1 MQCGNTNNRNVEIIM
16 KLNPRQD
23 EAVKFVSGPCLVLAG
38 AGSGK
43 TRVITNKMAY
53 LVQQCGYKARH
64 IAAVT
69 FTNKAARE
77 MKERVGQT
85 LGKAESRGLMVST
98 FHSLGLNIIRREYKS
113 LGLKAGFSL
122 FDDQDQLAL
131 LKELTEEQLDG
142 DKDLLRQLLSCISNW
157 KNDMLTP
164 YQAVELAQSE
174 QDHVFALCF
183 DMYQK
188 QMKAYNALDFDD
200 LIAMPVLLLRTNQE
214 VRERWQSRI
223 RYLLVDEYQDTNTS
237 QYELVRLIVGER
249 GRLTVVGDDDQSIY
263 SWRGAKPQNLVLLSQ
278 DYPSLKVIKLEQ
290 NYRSTSR
297 ILRCANILIA
307 NNPHVFEKTLFSEIP
322 DGEKLKLLTAKNEDH
337 EAERITG
344 EIIAHKFLNR
354 TDYKHYA
361 ILYRGNH
368 QSRLIEKS
376 LMQNRVPY
384 KISGG
389 TSFFARAEIKD
400 IMAYL
405 RVLVNPDDDNA
416 FLRIVNTPKRE
427 IGPVT
432 LEKLGCYANMRGK
445 SLFEAS
451 FELGLEQHL
460 SGRGLESLRRF
471 TSWIVQI
478 SDNAERGNTVEAVR
492 SLVRDIHYED
502 WLYETSPSPKAAEM
516 RMKNVSDLYSW
527 ITADLE
533 GDNYDQEVKTLKEV
547 VQRLTLRDMMERGE
561 GDDDA
566 DQVQLMTLHASKG
579 LEFRYVFLMGAEEG
593 ILPHQTSIDE
603 DNVEEERRLMYV
615 GITRAQKELTFTM
628 CRERRQYGELL
639 KPTQSRFL
647 DELPFDDVE
656 WELQK
661 KSESPEE
668 RMEKGQ
674 AHIANLRAAMFK
686 NK

>member
-1 MQCGNTNNRNVEIIM
+1 MR
-16 KLNPRQD
+16 LNPQQD
-23 EAVKFVSGPCLVLAG
+23 QAVKYVSGPCLVLAG

-43 TRVITNKMAY
+43 TRVITNKIAY
-53 LVQQCGYKARH
+53 LVQQCGYKARN

-85 LGKAESRGLMVST
+85 LGKQESKGLMVST
-98 FHSLGLNIIRREYKS
+98 FHTLGLNIIRREYKA

-122 FDDQDQLAL
+122 FDDQDQLAM
-131 LKELTEEQLDG
+131 LKELTEELLEG
-142 DKDLLRQLLSCISNW
+142 DKDLLRQLLSTISNW
-157 KNDMLTP
+157 KNDMLSPAQAAATAQGEQYKLFAHCFEL
-164 YQAVELAQSE
+164 YQR
-174 QDHVFALCF
+174 
-183 DMYQK
+183 
-188 QMKAYNALDFDD
+188 QMTAYNALDFDD
-200 LIAMPVLLLRTNQE
+200 LILMPVQLLKSNQE

-237 QYELVRLIVGER
+237 QYELVKLLVGER

-263 SWRGAKPQNLVLLSQ
+263 SWRGAKPQNLVLLGE
-278 DYPSLKVIKLEQ
+278 DYPSLKLIKLEQ

-297 ILRCANILIA
+297 ILRSANILIA
-307 NNPHVFEKTLFSEIP
+307 NNPHVYEKKLFSELP
-322 DGEKLKLLTAKNEDH
+322 DGEKLKVLLAKNEEH

-354 TDYKHYA
+354 SNYKDYS

-368 QSRLIEKS
+368 QSRLIEKA
-376 LMQNRVPY
+376 LMQNRIPY

-389 TSFFARAEIKD
+389 TSFFARTEIKD
-400 IMAYL
+400 VMAYL

-416 FLRIVNTPKRE
+416 FLRIVNTPRRE

-432 LEKLGCYANMRGK
+432 LEKLGSYANMRGK
-445 SLFEAS
+445 SLFECS
-451 FELGLEQHL
+451 FELGLEQTL
-460 SGRGLESLRRF
+460 SGRGLENLRRF
-471 TSWIVQI
+471 SDWIVRV

-492 SLVRDIHYED
+492 SLVRDINYED
-502 WLYETSPSPKAAEM
+502 WLYETSSSPKAAEM

-527 ITADLE
+527 IVADLE
-533 GDNYDQEVKTLKEV
+533 GDNYDNEEKTLKEV

-561 GDDDA
+561 DDEDA

-579 LEFRYVFLMGAEEG
+579 LEFPYVYLMGTEEG

-603 DNVEEERRLMYV
+603 ENVEEERRLMYV

-628 CRERRQYGELL
+628 CKERRQFGELI

-647 DELPFDDVE
+647 EELPFDDVE
-656 WELQK
+656 WESK
-661 KSESPEE
+661 KKEQTKEE
-668 RMEKGQ
+668 RMQKGQ
-674 AHIANLRAAMFK
+674 AHIANLRAMFK
-686 NK
+686 K

>member
-1 MQCGNTNNRNVEIIM
+1 M

-23 EAVKFVSGPCLVLAG
+23 EAVKYVSGPCLVLAG

-43 TRVITNKMAY
+43 TRVITNKIAY
-53 LVQQCGYKARH
+53 LVQQCGYKARN

-77 MKERVGQT
+77 MKERVAQT
-85 LGKAESRGLMVST
+85 LGKGESRGLMVST
-98 FHSLGLNIIRREYKS
+98 FHTLGLNIIRREFKA

-131 LKELTEEQLDG
+131 LKELTEKQLDG
-142 DKDLLRQLLSCISNW
+142 DKDLLRLLLSTISNW

-164 YQAVELAQSE
+164 PQAKAMAKGEQQQLFAHCFEL
-174 QDHVFALCF
+174 
-183 DMYQK
+183 YQK
-188 QMKAYNALDFDD
+188 QMQSYNALDFDD
-200 LIAMPVLLLRTNQE
+200 LILLPVLLLRSNEE
-214 VRERWQSRI
+214 VRQRWQNRI

-237 QYELVRLIVGER
+237 QYELVKLLVGER

-263 SWRGAKPQNLVLLSQ
+263 SWRGAKPQNLVLLGE
-278 DYPSLKVIKLEQ
+278 DFPSLKLIKLEQ

-297 ILRCANILIA
+297 ILRAANILIA
-307 NNPHVFEKTLFSEIP
+307 NNPHVYQKALFSELAE
-322 DGEKLKLLTAKNEDH
+322 GEKLKVILANNEDH
-337 EAERITG
+337 EAERVTA

-354 TDYKHYA
+354 TEYRDYA

-376 LMQNRVPY
+376 LTQNRVSY
-384 KISGG
+384 KLSGG

-427 IGPVT
+427 IGPAT
-432 LEKLGCYANMRGK
+432 LEKLGSYANMRGK
-445 SLFEAS
+445 SLFTAS

-460 SGRGLESLRRF
+460 SGRGLENLRRF
-471 TSWIVQI
+471 TEWLVAIA
-478 SDNAERGNTVEAVR
+478 DNAERGNTVEAVR
-492 SLVRDIHYED
+492 ALVRDIRYED
-502 WLYETSPSPKAAEM
+502 WLYETSASPKAAEM

-527 ITADLE
+527 IVADLE
-533 GDNYDQEVKTLKEV
+533 GDNPDQQEKTLKEV

-561 GDDDA
+561 ENDDSDA
-566 DQVQLMTLHASKG
+566 VQLMTLHASKG
-579 LEFRYVFLMGAEEG
+579 LEFPYVYLIGAEEG

-603 DNVEEERRLMYV
+603 ENVEEERRLMYV
-615 GITRAQKELTFTM
+615 GITRAQRELTFM
-628 CRERRQYGELL
+628 VCKERRQFGELI

-647 DELPFDDVE
+647 DELPQEDIE
-656 WELQK
+656 WEVK
-661 KSESPEE
+661 KKPVTQEE
-668 RMEKGQ
+668 RMAKGQ
-674 AHIANLRAAMFK
+674 AHIANLRAMFK
-686 NK
+686 K

>member
-1 MQCGNTNNRNVEIIM
+1 M
-16 KLNPRQD
+16 KLNPNQD
-23 EAVKFVSGPCLVLAG
+23 EAVKYVSGPCLVLAG

-43 TRVITNKMAY
+43 TRVITNKIAY
-53 LVQQCGYKARH
+53 LVQQCGYKARN

-85 LGKAESRGLMVST
+85 LGKNESKGLMVST
-98 FHSLGLNIIRREYKS
+98 FHTLGLNIIKREYKA

-122 FDDQDQLAL
+122 FDDQDQMAL
-131 LKELTEEQLDG
+131 LKELTEKQLDG
-142 DKDLLRQLLSCISNW
+142 DKDLLRQLLSTISNW

-164 YQAVELAQSE
+164 EQAKAQAKGE
-174 QDHVFALCF
+174 QQQLFAFCF
-183 DMYQK
+183 EMYQK

-200 LIAMPVLLLRTNQE
+200 LISLPVLLLKTNQE
-214 VRERWQSRI
+214 VRQRWQNRI

-237 QYELVRLIVGER
+237 QYDLVKLIVGER

-263 SWRGAKPQNLVLLSQ
+263 SWRGAKPQNLILLGE
-278 DYPSLKVIKLEQ
+278 DYPSLRLIKLEQ

-297 ILRCANILIA
+297 ILRAANILIA
-307 NNPHVFEKTLFSEIP
+307 NNPHVYEKSLFSEIP
-322 DGEKLKLLTAKNEDH
+322 DGEKLKVLLAKNEEH
-337 EAERITG
+337 EAERVTG
-344 EIIAHKFLNR
+344 ELIAHKFLNR
-354 TDYKHYA
+354 TEYKDYA
-361 ILYRGNH
+361 VLYRGNH

-384 KISGG
+384 KLSGG

-416 FLRIVNTPKRE
+416 FLRIVNTPRRE

-432 LEKLGCYANMRGK
+432 LEKLGSYANMRGK

-451 FELGLEQHL
+451 FEMGLEQSL
-460 SGRGLESLRRF
+460 SGRGLENLRRF
-471 TSWIVQI
+471 TTWLVKIADQ
-478 SDNAERGNTVEAVR
+478 AERGDTVEAVR
-492 SLVRDIHYED
+492 SLVRDINYED
-502 WLYETSPSPKAAEM
+502 WLYETSASPKAAEM

-527 ITADLE
+527 IVADLE
-533 GDNYDQEVKTLKEV
+533 GDNYDQEEKSIKEV

-561 GDDDA
+561 EDDDSDA
-566 DQVQLMTLHASKG
+566 VQLMTLHASKG
-579 LEFRYVFLMGAEEG
+579 LEFPYVYLIGSEEG

-615 GITRAQKELTFTM
+615 GITRAQRELTFTM
-628 CRERRQYGELL
+628 CKERRQFGELI

-656 WELQK
+656 WEQVK
-661 KSESPEE
+661 KPVTQEE
-668 RMEKGQ
+668 RMAKGQ
-674 AHIANLRAAMFK
+674 AHIANIRAMF
-686 NK
+686 NKK

>member
-1 MQCGNTNNRNVEIIM
+1 M

-23 EAVKFVSGPCLVLAG
+23 EAVKYVSGPCLVLAG

-43 TRVITNKMAY
+43 TRVITNKIAY
-53 LVQQCGYKARH
+53 LVQQCGYKARN

-85 LGKAESRGLMVST
+85 LGKSESKGLMVST
-98 FHSLGLNIIRREYKS
+98 FHTLGLNIIRREYKF

-131 LKELTEEQLDG
+131 LKELTEKQLDG
-142 DKDLLRQLLSCISNW
+142 DKDLLRQLLSTISNW
-157 KNDMLTP
+157 KNDMFTP
-164 YQAVELAQSE
+164 EQAKGFAQGEQQQLFAHCFEL
-174 QDHVFALCF
+174 
-183 DMYQK
+183 YQK
-188 QMKAYNALDFDD
+188 QMRAYNALDFDD
-200 LIAMPVLLLRTNQE
+200 LILMPVVLLQNNAE
-214 VRERWQSRI
+214 VRQRWQNKL

-237 QYELVRLIVGER
+237 QYEMVKLLVGEP

-263 SWRGAKPQNLVLLSQ
+263 SWRGAKPQNLVLLGQ
-278 DYPSLKVIKLEQ
+278 DYPNLKLIKLEQ
-290 NYRSTSR
+290 NYRSTCR
-297 ILRCANILIA
+297 ILKAANILIA
-307 NNPHVFEKTLFSEIP
+307 NNPHVYEKTLFSEIP
-322 DGEKLKLLTAKNEDH
+322 EGEKLKVLIAKNEEH

-344 EIIAHKFLNR
+344 ELIAHKFLNR
-354 TDYKHYA
+354 TEYRDYA
-361 ILYRGNH
+361 VLYRGNH
-368 QSRLIEKS
+368 QSRLIEKY

-384 KISGG
+384 KLSGG

-432 LEKLGCYANMRGK
+432 LEKLGSYANMRGK
-445 SLFEAS
+445 SLYEAS
-451 FELGLEQHL
+451 FEIGLEHHL
-460 SGRGLESLRRF
+460 SGRGLENLRRF
-471 TSWIVQI
+471 TQWVVTI
-478 SDNAERGNTVEAVR
+478 SDQAERGNTVEAVR

-502 WLYETSPSPKAAEM
+502 WLYETSSSPKAAEM

-527 ITADLE
+527 IVADLE
-533 GDNYDQEVKTLKEV
+533 GDNYDQQEKSLKEV
-547 VQRLTLRDMMERGE
+547 VQRLMLRDMMERSEGE
-561 GDDDA
+561 DDSDA
-566 DQVQLMTLHASKG
+566 VQLMTLHASKG
-579 LEFRYVFLMGAEEG
+579 LEFPYVYLMGTEEG

-628 CRERRQYGELL
+628 CKERRQYGELI

-656 WELQK
+656 WEQSK
-661 KSESPEE
+661 KPVSQEE
-668 RMEKGQ
+668 RMAKGQ
-674 AHIANLRAAMFK
+674 SHIANLRAMFK
-686 NK
+686 K

>member
-1 MQCGNTNNRNVEIIM
+1 M

-23 EAVKFVSGPCLVLAG
+23 EAVKYVSGPCLVLAG

-43 TRVITNKMAY
+43 TRVITNKIAY
-53 LVQQCGYKARH
+53 LVQQCGYKARN

-77 MKERVGQT
+77 MKERVAQT
-85 LGKAESRGLMVST
+85 LGKGESRGLMVST
-98 FHSLGLNIIRREYKS
+98 FHTLGLNIIRREFKA

-131 LKELTEEQLDG
+131 LKELTEKQLDG
-142 DKDLLRQLLSCISNW
+142 DKDLLRLLLSTISNW

-164 YQAVELAQSE
+164 PQAKAMAKGEQQQLFAHCFEL
-174 QDHVFALCF
+174 
-183 DMYQK
+183 YQK
-188 QMKAYNALDFDD
+188 QMQSYNALDFDD
-200 LIAMPVLLLRTNQE
+200 LILLPVLLLRSSEE
-214 VRERWQSRI
+214 VRQRWQNRI

-237 QYELVRLIVGER
+237 QYELVKLLVGER

-263 SWRGAKPQNLVLLSQ
+263 SWRGAKPQNLVLLGE
-278 DYPSLKVIKLEQ
+278 DFPSLKLIKLEQ

-297 ILRCANILIA
+297 ILRAANILIA
-307 NNPHVFEKTLFSEIP
+307 NNPHVYQKALFSELAE
-322 DGEKLKLLTAKNEDH
+322 GEKLKVILANNEDH
-337 EAERITG
+337 EAERVTA

-354 TDYKHYA
+354 TEYRDYA

-376 LMQNRVPY
+376 LTQNRVPY
-384 KISGG
+384 KLSGG

-427 IGPVT
+427 IGPAT
-432 LEKLGCYANMRGK
+432 LEKLGSYANMRGK
-445 SLFEAS
+445 SLFTAS

-460 SGRGLESLRRF
+460 SGRGLENLRRF
-471 TSWIVQI
+471 TEWLVAIA
-478 SDNAERGNTVEAVR
+478 DNAERGNTVEAVR
-492 SLVRDIHYED
+492 ALVRDIRYED
-502 WLYETSPSPKAAEM
+502 WLYETSASPKAAEM

-527 ITADLE
+527 IVADLE
-533 GDNYDQEVKTLKEV
+533 GDNPDQQEKTLKEV

-561 GDDDA
+561 ENDDSDA
-566 DQVQLMTLHASKG
+566 VQLMTLHASKG
-579 LEFRYVFLMGAEEG
+579 LEFPYVYLIGAEEG

-603 DNVEEERRLMYV
+603 ENVEEERRLMYV
-615 GITRAQKELTFTM
+615 GITRAQRELTFM
-628 CRERRQYGELL
+628 VCKERRQFGELI

-647 DELPFDDVE
+647 DELPQEDIE
-656 WELQK
+656 WEVK
-661 KSESPEE
+661 KKTVTQEE
-668 RMEKGQ
+668 RMAKGQ
-674 AHIANLRAAMFK
+674 AHIANLRAMFK
-686 NK
+686 K

>member
-1 MQCGNTNNRNVEIIM
+1 M
-16 KLNPRQD
+16 KLNPNQD
-23 EAVKFVSGPCLVLAG
+23 EAVKYVSGPCLVLAG

-43 TRVITNKMAY
+43 TRVITNKIAY
-53 LVQQCGYKARH
+53 LVQQCGYKARN

-85 LGKAESRGLMVST
+85 LGKAESKGLMVST
-98 FHSLGLNIIRREYKS
+98 FHTLGLNIIKREYKQ

-131 LKELTEEQLDG
+131 LKELTEKQLDG

-164 YQAVELAQSE
+164 EQAKARAQGE
-174 QDHVFALCF
+174 QQQLFAFCF

-200 LIAMPVLLLRTNQE
+200 LILMPVLLLRNNEE
-214 VRERWQSRI
+214 VRQRWQSRI

-237 QYELVRLIVGER
+237 QYELVKLLVGER

-263 SWRGAKPQNLVLLSQ
+263 SWRGAKPQNLVLLGE
-278 DYPSLKVIKLEQ
+278 DYPNLRLIKLEQ

-297 ILRCANILIA
+297 ILRAANILIA
-307 NNPHVFEKTLFSEIP
+307 NNPHVYEKSLFSEIP
-322 DGEKLKLLTAKNEDH
+322 DGEKLKVLLAKNEEH

-344 EIIAHKFLNR
+344 ELIAHKFLNR
-354 TDYKHYA
+354 TDYRAYA

-416 FLRIVNTPKRE
+416 FLRIVNTPRRE

-432 LEKLGCYANMRGK
+432 LEKLGSYANMRGK

-451 FELGLEQHL
+451 FEIGLEQHL
-460 SGRGLESLRRF
+460 TGRGLENLRRF
-471 TSWIVQI
+471 TQWLVAIADQ
-478 SDNAERGNTVEAVR
+478 AERGDTVTAVR
-492 SLVRDIHYED
+492 SLVRDINYED
-502 WLYETSPSPKAAEM
+502 WLYETSTSPKAAEM

-527 ITADLE
+527 IVADLE
-533 GDNYDQEVKTLKEV
+533 GDNYDQEEKTLKEV

-561 GDDDA
+561 EDEDSDA
-566 DQVQLMTLHASKG
+566 VQLMTLHASKG
-579 LEFRYVFLMGAEEG
+579 LEFPYVYLIGSEEG

-615 GITRAQKELTFTM
+615 GITRAQRELTFTM
-628 CRERRQYGELL
+628 CKERRQFGELI

-656 WELQK
+656 WEVNK
-661 KSESPEE
+661 KPVTQEE
-668 RMEKGQ
+668 RMAKGQ
-674 AHIANLRAAMFK
+674 AHIANLRAMFK
-686 NK
+686 K

>member
-1 MQCGNTNNRNVEIIM
+1 M

-23 EAVKFVSGPCLVLAG
+23 EAVKYVSGPCLVLAG

-43 TRVITNKMAY
+43 TRVITNKIAY
-53 LVQQCGYKARH
+53 LVQQCDYKARN

-77 MKERVGQT
+77 MKARVAQT
-85 LGKAESRGLMVST
+85 LGKAESKGLLVST
-98 FHSLGLNIIRREYKS
+98 FHTLGLNIIRREYKF

-131 LKELTEEQLDG
+131 LKELTEKQLEG
-142 DKDLLRQLLSCISNW
+142 DKDLLRQLLSTISNW

-164 YQAVELAQSE
+164 EQAKGFAQGE
-174 QDHVFALCF
+174 QQQLFAYCF
-183 DMYQK
+183 DLYQK

-200 LIAMPVLLLRTNQE
+200 LILMPVLLLQNNAE
-214 VRERWQSRI
+214 VRQRWQNRI

-237 QYELVRLIVGER
+237 QYELVKLLVGER

-263 SWRGAKPQNLVLLSQ
+263 SWRGAKPQNLVLLGQ
-278 DYPSLKVIKLEQ
+278 DYPNLKLIKLEQ

-297 ILRCANILIA
+297 ILRAANILIA
-307 NNPHVFEKTLFSEIP
+307 NNPHVYEKTLFSEIP
-322 DGEKLKLLTAKNEDH
+322 EGEKLKVLLAKNEDH
-337 EAERITG
+337 EAERVTG
-344 EIIAHKFLNR
+344 ELIAHKFLNR
-354 TDYKHYA
+354 TEYRDYA

-376 LMQNRVPY
+376 LLQNRVPY
-384 KISGG
+384 KLSGG

-405 RVLVNPDDDNA
+405 KVLVNPDDDNA

-432 LEKLGCYANMRGK
+432 LEKLGSYANMRGK
-445 SLFEAS
+445 SLFSAS
-451 FELGLEQHL
+451 FELGLEHHL
-460 SGRGLESLRRF
+460 SGRGLDNLRQF
-471 TSWIVQI
+471 TQWLVAI
-478 SDNAERGNTVEAVR
+478 SDQAERGNTVEAVR

-502 WLYETSPSPKAAEM
+502 WLYETSSSPKVAEM

-527 ITADLE
+527 IVADLE
-533 GDNYDQEVKTLKEV
+533 GDNYDQQEKSLKEV
-547 VQRLTLRDMMERGE
+547 VQRLTLRDMMERSE
-561 GDDDA
+561 EEDESDA
-566 DQVQLMTLHASKG
+566 VQLMTLHASKG
-579 LEFRYVFLMGAEEG
+579 LEFPYVYLIGTEEG

-615 GITRAQKELTFTM
+615 GITRAQRELTFTM
-628 CRERRQYGELL
+628 CKERRQYGELL

-656 WELQK
+656 WEQSK
-661 KSESPEE
+661 KPVSQEE
-668 RMEKGQ
+668 RMAKGQ
-674 AHIANLRAAMFK
+674 SHIANLRAAMFK
-686 NK
+686 K

>member
-1 MQCGNTNNRNVEIIM
+1 M

-23 EAVKFVSGPCLVLAG
+23 EAVKYVSGPCLVLAG

-43 TRVITNKMAY
+43 TRVITNKIAY
-53 LVQQCGYKARH
+53 LVQQCGYKARN

-98 FHSLGLNIIRREYKS
+98 FHTLGLNIIRREYKQ

-131 LKELTEEQLDG
+131 LKELTEKQLDG
-142 DKDLLRQLLSCISNW
+142 DKDLLRQLTSTISNW
-157 KNDMLTP
+157 KNDMLSP
-164 YQAVELAQSE
+164 DQAKAQALGE
-174 QDHVFALCF
+174 QQQLFAFCYE
-183 DMYQK
+183 MYQK
-188 QMKAYNALDFDD
+188 QMQAYNALDFDD
-200 LIAMPVLLLRTNQE
+200 LILMPVLLLRANEE
-214 VRERWQSRI
+214 VRQRWRNRI
-223 RYLLVDEYQDTNTS
+223 RYLLVDEYQDTNSS
-237 QYELVRLIVGER
+237 QYELVKLLVGER

-263 SWRGAKPQNLVLLSQ
+263 SWRGAKPQNLVLLGQ
-278 DYPSLKVIKLEQ
+278 DFPNLRLIKLEQ

-297 ILRCANILIA
+297 ILRAANILIA
-307 NNPHVFEKTLFSEIP
+307 NNPHVYDKSLFSEIP
-322 DGEKLKLLTAKNEDH
+322 DGEKLKVILANNEDH
-337 EAERITG
+337 EAEKVTA

-354 TDYKHYA
+354 TEYRDYA

-384 KISGG
+384 KLSGG

-416 FLRIVNTPKRE
+416 FLRIVNTPRRE
-427 IGPVT
+427 IGPAT
-432 LEKLGCYANMRGK
+432 LEKLGSYANMRGK
-445 SLFEAS
+445 SLFECS

-460 SGRGLESLRRF
+460 SGRGLENLRRF
-471 TSWIVQI
+471 TQWLVAIA
-478 SDNAERGNTVEAVR
+478 DNAERGNTVDAVR
-492 SLVRDIHYED
+492 ALVRDINYED
-502 WLYETSPSPKAAEM
+502 WLYETSSSAKAAEM

-527 ITADLE
+527 IVSDLE
-533 GDNYDQEVKTLKEV
+533 GDNYDQEEKTLKEV

-561 GDDDA
+561 EDDDSDA
-566 DQVQLMTLHASKG
+566 VQLMTLHASKG
-579 LEFRYVFLMGAEEG
+579 LEFPYVYLIGAEEG

-615 GITRAQKELTFTM
+615 GITRAQRELTFIM
-628 CRERRQYGELL
+628 CKERRQFGELL

-647 DELPFDDVE
+647 DELPYDDVE
-656 WELQK
+656 WEIK
-661 KSESPEE
+661 KKPLSQEE
-668 RMEKGQ
+668 RMAKGQ
-674 AHIANLRAAMFK
+674 AHIANIRAMFK
-686 NK
+686 K

>member
-1 MQCGNTNNRNVEIIM
+1 M

-43 TRVITNKMAY
+43 TRVITNKIAY
-53 LVQQCGYKARH
+53 LVQQCDYKARN

-77 MKERVGQT
+77 MTERVAQT
-85 LGKAESRGLMVST
+85 LGKKESRGLMVST
-98 FHSLGLNIIRREYKS
+98 FHTLGLNIIRREYKA

-131 LKELTEEQLDG
+131 LKELTEKQLDG
-142 DKDLLRQLLSCISNW
+142 DKDLLRMLLSTISNW
-157 KNDMLTP
+157 KNDMLSP
-164 YQAVELAQSE
+164 EQAKANARSE
-174 QDHVFALCF
+174 QEHLFAFCF
-183 DMYQK
+183 EMYQN

-200 LIAMPVLLLRTNQE
+200 LILMPVLLLKTNEE
-214 VRERWQSRI
+214 VRQRWQSRI

-237 QYELVRLIVGER
+237 QYELVKLIVGER

-278 DYPSLKVIKLEQ
+278 DYPNLRVIKLEQ

-297 ILRCANILIA
+297 ILRAANILIA

-322 DGEKLKLLTAKNEDH
+322 EGEKIKVLTAKNEDH
-337 EAERITG
+337 EAERVTG
-344 EIIAHKFLNR
+344 ELIAHRFLNR
-354 TDYKHYA
+354 TNYKDYA

-405 RVLVNPDDDNA
+405 KVLVNPDDDNA
-416 FLRIVNTPKRE
+416 FLRIVNTPRRE

-432 LEKLGCYANMRGK
+432 LEKLGSYANMRGK

-460 SGRGLESLRRF
+460 SGRGLDNLRKF
-471 TSWIVQI
+471 TQWVVAI

-492 SLVRDIHYED
+492 SLVRDINYED
-502 WLYETSPSPKAAEM
+502 WLYETSSSAKAAEM

-527 ITADLE
+527 IVADLE
-533 GDNYDQEVKTLKEV
+533 GDNYDQEEKTLKEV

-561 GDDDA
+561 DDDDA

-579 LEFRYVFLMGAEEG
+579 LEFPYVYLMGSEEG

-603 DNVEEERRLMYV
+603 ENVEEERRLAYV
-615 GITRAQKELTFTM
+615 GITRAQKELTFTL
-628 CRERRQYGELL
+628 CKERRQFGELI
-639 KPTQSRFL
+639 KPQHSRFL

-656 WELQK
+656 WETVK
-661 KSESPEE
+661 KPVSQEE
-668 RMEKGQ
+668 RMAKGQ
-674 AHIANLRAAMFK
+674 AHIANLKSLFK
-686 NK
+686 K

>member
-1 MQCGNTNNRNVEIIM
+1 M
-16 KLNPRQD
+16 KLNPSQD
-23 EAVKFVSGPCLVLAG
+23 EAVKYVSGPCLVLAG

-43 TRVITNKMAY
+43 TRVITNKIAY
-53 LVQQCGYKARH
+53 LVQQCGYKARN

-85 LGKAESRGLMVST
+85 LGKGESKGLMVST
-98 FHSLGLNIIRREYKS
+98 FHTLGLNIIKREYKH

-131 LKELTEEQLDG
+131 LKELTEKQLDG

-164 YQAVELAQSE
+164 EQAKARAQGE
-174 QDHVFALCF
+174 QQQLFAFCF

-200 LIAMPVLLLRTNQE
+200 LILMPVLLLRNHE
-214 VRERWQSRI
+214 DVRQRWQNRI

-237 QYELVRLIVGER
+237 QYELVKLIVGER

-263 SWRGAKPQNLVLLSQ
+263 SWRGAKPQNLVLLGE
-278 DYPSLKVIKLEQ
+278 DYPNLRLIKLEQ

-297 ILRCANILIA
+297 ILRAANILIA
-307 NNPHVFEKTLFSEIP
+307 NNPHVYEKSLFSEIP
-322 DGEKLKLLTAKNEDH
+322 DGEKLKVLLAKNEEH
-337 EAERITG
+337 EAERVTG
-344 EIIAHKFLNR
+344 ELIAHKFLNR
-354 TDYKHYA
+354 TEYKDYA

-416 FLRIVNTPKRE
+416 FLRIVNTPRRE

-432 LEKLGCYANMRGK
+432 LEKLGSYANMRGK
-445 SLFEAS
+445 SLFESS
-451 FELGLEQHL
+451 FEMGLEQHL
-460 SGRGLESLRRF
+460 TGRGLENLRRF
-471 TSWIVQI
+471 TQWLVAIADQ
-478 SDNAERGNTVEAVR
+478 AERGDTVEAIR

-502 WLYETSPSPKAAEM
+502 WLYETSASPKAAEM

-527 ITADLE
+527 IVADLE
-533 GDNYDQEVKTLKEV
+533 GDNYDQEEKTLKEV

-561 GDDDA
+561 EDEDSDA
-566 DQVQLMTLHASKG
+566 VQLMTLHASKG
-579 LEFRYVFLMGAEEG
+579 LEFPYVYLIGSEEG

-615 GITRAQKELTFTM
+615 GITRAQRELTFTM
-628 CRERRQYGELL
+628 CKERRQFGELI

-656 WELQK
+656 WEVNK
-661 KSESPEE
+661 KPVSAEE
-668 RMEKGQ
+668 RMAKGQ
-674 AHIANLRAAMFK
+674 AHIANIRAMFK
-686 NK
+686 K

>member
-1 MQCGNTNNRNVEIIM
+1 M

-43 TRVITNKMAY
+43 TRVITNKIAY
-53 LVQQCGYKARH
+53 LVQQCGYKARNV
-64 IAAVT
+64 AAVT

-77 MKERVGQT
+77 MKERVAQT

-98 FHSLGLNIIRREYKS
+98 FHTLGLNIIRREYKQ

-122 FDDQDQLAL
+122 FDDQDQMAL
-131 LKELTEEQLDG
+131 LKELTEKQLDG
-142 DKDLLRQLLSCISNW
+142 DKDLLRLLLSTISNW

-164 YQAVELAQSE
+164 LQAKAMAKGEQQQLFAHCFEL
-174 QDHVFALCF
+174 
-183 DMYQK
+183 YQK
-188 QMKAYNALDFDD
+188 QMQSYNALDFDD
-200 LIAMPVLLLRTNQE
+200 LILLPVLLLRSSEE
-214 VRERWQSRI
+214 VRQRWQNRI

-237 QYELVRLIVGER
+237 QYELVKLLVGER

-263 SWRGAKPQNLVLLSQ
+263 SWRGAKPQNLVLLGE
-278 DYPSLKVIKLEQ
+278 DFPTLKLIKLEQ

-297 ILRCANILIA
+297 ILRAANILIA
-307 NNPHVFEKTLFSEIP
+307 NNPHVYQKALFSELAE
-322 DGEKLKLLTAKNEDH
+322 GEKLKVILAKNEDH
-337 EAERITG
+337 EAERVTA

-354 TDYKHYA
+354 TEYRDYA

-376 LMQNRVPY
+376 LTQNRVPY
-384 KISGG
+384 KLSGG

-427 IGPVT
+427 IGPAT
-432 LEKLGCYANMRGK
+432 LEKLGSYANMRGK
-445 SLFEAS
+445 SLFAAS

-460 SGRGLESLRRF
+460 SGRGLDNLRHF
-471 TSWIVQI
+471 TEWLVAIA
-478 SDNAERGNTVEAVR
+478 DNAERGNTVEAVR
-492 SLVRDIHYED
+492 SLVRDIRYED
-502 WLYETSPSPKAAEM
+502 WLYETSASPKAAEM

-527 ITADLE
+527 IVADLE
-533 GDNYDQEVKTLKEV
+533 GDNPDQQEKTLKEV

-561 GDDDA
+561 ENDDSDA
-566 DQVQLMTLHASKG
+566 VQLMTLHASKG
-579 LEFRYVFLMGAEEG
+579 LEFPYVYLIGAEEG

-603 DNVEEERRLMYV
+603 ENVEEERRLMYV
-615 GITRAQKELTFTM
+615 GITRAQRELTFM
-628 CRERRQYGELL
+628 VCKERRQFGELI
-639 KPTQSRFL
+639 KPSQSRFL
-647 DELPFDDVE
+647 DELPQDDIE
-656 WELQK
+656 WEVK
-661 KSESPEE
+661 KKPVSQEE
-668 RMEKGQ
+668 RMVKGQ
-674 AHIANLRAAMFK
+674 AHIANLRAMFK
-686 NK
+686 K

>member
-1 MQCGNTNNRNVEIIM
+1 M

-23 EAVKFVSGPCLVLAG
+23 EAVKYVSGPCLVLAG

-43 TRVITNKMAY
+43 TRVITNKIAY
-53 LVQQCGYKARH
+53 LVQQCGYKARN

-77 MKERVGQT
+77 MKERVAQT
-85 LGKAESRGLMVST
+85 LGKGESRGLMVST
-98 FHSLGLNIIRREYKS
+98 FHTLGLNIIRREFKA

-131 LKELTEEQLDG
+131 LKELTEKQLDG
-142 DKDLLRQLLSCISNW
+142 DKDLLRLLLSTISNW

-164 YQAVELAQSE
+164 PQAKAMAKGEQQLLFAHCFEL
-174 QDHVFALCF
+174 
-183 DMYQK
+183 YQK
-188 QMKAYNALDFDD
+188 QMQSYNALDFDD
-200 LIAMPVLLLRTNQE
+200 LILLPVLLLRSNEE
-214 VRERWQSRI
+214 VRQRWQNRI

-237 QYELVRLIVGER
+237 QYELVKLLVGER

-263 SWRGAKPQNLVLLSQ
+263 SWRGAKPQNLVLLGE
-278 DYPSLKVIKLEQ
+278 DFPSLKLIKLEQ

-297 ILRCANILIA
+297 ILRAANILIA
-307 NNPHVFEKTLFSEIP
+307 NNPHVYQKALFSELAE
-322 DGEKLKLLTAKNEDH
+322 GEKLKVILANNEDH
-337 EAERITG
+337 EAERVIA

-354 TDYKHYA
+354 TEYRDYA

-376 LMQNRVPY
+376 LTQNRVPY
-384 KISGG
+384 KLSGG

-427 IGPVT
+427 IGPAT
-432 LEKLGCYANMRGK
+432 LEKLGSYANMRGK
-445 SLFEAS
+445 SLFTAS

-460 SGRGLESLRRF
+460 SGRGLENLRRF
-471 TSWIVQI
+471 TEWLVAIA
-478 SDNAERGNTVEAVR
+478 DNAERGNTVEAVR
-492 SLVRDIHYED
+492 ALVRDIRYED
-502 WLYETSPSPKAAEM
+502 WLYETSASPKAAEM

-527 ITADLE
+527 IVADLE
-533 GDNYDQEVKTLKEV
+533 GDNPDQQEKTLKEV

-561 GDDDA
+561 ESDDSDA
-566 DQVQLMTLHASKG
+566 VQLMTLHASKG
-579 LEFRYVFLMGAEEG
+579 LEFPYVYLIGAEEG

-603 DNVEEERRLMYV
+603 ENVEEERRLMYV
-615 GITRAQKELTFTM
+615 GITRAQRELTFIV
-628 CRERRQYGELL
+628 CKERRQFGELI
-639 KPTQSRFL
+639 KPSQSRFL
-647 DELPFDDVE
+647 DELPQDDIE
-656 WELQK
+656 WEVK
-661 KSESPEE
+661 KKPVTQEE
-668 RMEKGQ
+668 RMAKGQ
-674 AHIANLRAAMFK
+674 AHIANLRAMFK
-686 NK
+686 K

>member
-1 MQCGNTNNRNVEIIM
+1 M
-16 KLNPRQD
+16 KLNPSQD
-23 EAVKFVSGPCLVLAG
+23 EAVKYVSGPCLVLAG

-43 TRVITNKMAY
+43 TRVITNKIAY
-53 LVQQCGYKARH
+53 LVQQCGYKARN

-85 LGKAESRGLMVST
+85 LGKGESKGLMVST
-98 FHSLGLNIIRREYKS
+98 FHTLGLNIIKREYKH

-131 LKELTEEQLDG
+131 LKELTEKQLDG

-164 YQAVELAQSE
+164 EQAKARAQGE
-174 QDHVFALCF
+174 QQQLFAFCF

-200 LIAMPVLLLRTNQE
+200 LILMPVLLLRNHE
-214 VRERWQSRI
+214 DVRQRWQNRI

-237 QYELVRLIVGER
+237 QYELVKLIVGER

-263 SWRGAKPQNLVLLSQ
+263 SWRGAKPQNLVLLGE
-278 DYPSLKVIKLEQ
+278 DYPNLRLIKLEQ

-297 ILRCANILIA
+297 ILRAANILIA
-307 NNPHVFEKTLFSEIP
+307 NNPHVYEKSLFSEIP
-322 DGEKLKLLTAKNEDH
+322 DGEKLKVLLAKNEEH
-337 EAERITG
+337 EAERVTG
-344 EIIAHKFLNR
+344 ELIAHKYLNR
-354 TDYKHYA
+354 TEYKDYA

-416 FLRIVNTPKRE
+416 FLRIVNTPRRE

-432 LEKLGCYANMRGK
+432 LEKLGSYANMRGK
-445 SLFEAS
+445 SLFESS
-451 FELGLEQHL
+451 FEMGLEQHL
-460 SGRGLESLRRF
+460 TGRSLENLRRF
-471 TSWIVQI
+471 TQWLVAIADQ
-478 SDNAERGNTVEAVR
+478 AERGDTVEAVR

-502 WLYETSPSPKAAEM
+502 WLYETSASPKAAEM

-527 ITADLE
+527 IVADLE
-533 GDNYDQEVKTLKEV
+533 GDNYDQEEKTLKEV

-561 GDDDA
+561 EDEDSDA
-566 DQVQLMTLHASKG
+566 VQLMTLHASKG
-579 LEFRYVFLMGAEEG
+579 LEFPYVYLIGSEEG

-615 GITRAQKELTFTM
+615 GITRAQRELTFTM
-628 CRERRQYGELL
+628 CKERRQFGELI

-656 WELQK
+656 WEVNK
-661 KSESPEE
+661 KPVSAEE
-668 RMEKGQ
+668 RMAKGQ
-674 AHIANLRAAMFK
+674 AHIANIRAMFK
-686 NK
+686 K

>member
-1 MQCGNTNNRNVEIIM
+1 M

-23 EAVKFVSGPCLVLAG
+23 EAVKYVSGPCLVLAG

-43 TRVITNKMAY
+43 TRVITNKIAY
-53 LVQQCGYKARH
+53 LVQQCGYKARN

-98 FHSLGLNIIRREYKS
+98 FHTLGLNIIRREYKQ

-131 LKELTEEQLDG
+131 LKELTEKQLDG
-142 DKDLLRQLLSCISNW
+142 DKDLLRQLTSTISNW
-157 KNDMLTP
+157 KNDMLSP
-164 YQAVELAQSE
+164 DQAKAQALGE
-174 QDHVFALCF
+174 QQQLFAFCYE
-183 DMYQK
+183 MYQK
-188 QMKAYNALDFDD
+188 QMQAYNALDFDD
-200 LIAMPVLLLRTNQE
+200 LILMPVLLLRANEE
-214 VRERWQSRI
+214 VRQRWRNRI
-223 RYLLVDEYQDTNTS
+223 RYLLVDEYQDTNSS
-237 QYELVRLIVGER
+237 QYELVKLLVGER

-263 SWRGAKPQNLVLLSQ
+263 SWRGAKPQNLVLLGQ
-278 DYPSLKVIKLEQ
+278 DFPNLRLIKLEQ

-297 ILRCANILIA
+297 ILRAANILIA
-307 NNPHVFEKTLFSEIP
+307 NNPHVYDKSLFSEIP
-322 DGEKLKLLTAKNEDH
+322 DGEKLKVILANNEDH
-337 EAERITG
+337 EAEKVTA

-354 TDYKHYA
+354 TEYRDYA

-384 KISGG
+384 KLSGG

-416 FLRIVNTPKRE
+416 FLRIVNTPRRE
-427 IGPVT
+427 IGPAT
-432 LEKLGCYANMRGK
+432 LEKLGSYANMRGK
-445 SLFEAS
+445 SLFECS

-460 SGRGLESLRRF
+460 SGRGLENLRRF
-471 TSWIVQI
+471 TQWLVTIA
-478 SDNAERGNTVEAVR
+478 DNAERGNTVDAVR
-492 SLVRDIHYED
+492 SLVRDINYED
-502 WLYETSPSPKAAEM
+502 WLYETSSSAKAAEM

-527 ITADLE
+527 IVSDLE
-533 GDNYDQEVKTLKEV
+533 GDNYDQEEKTLKEV

-561 GDDDA
+561 EDDDSDA
-566 DQVQLMTLHASKG
+566 VQLMTLHASKG
-579 LEFRYVFLMGAEEG
+579 LEFPYVYLIGAEEG

-615 GITRAQKELTFTM
+615 GITRAQRELTFIM
-628 CRERRQYGELL
+628 CKERRQFGELL

-647 DELPFDDVE
+647 DELPYDDVE
-656 WELQK
+656 WEIK
-661 KSESPEE
+661 KKPLSQEE
-668 RMEKGQ
+668 RMAKGQ
-674 AHIANLRAAMFK
+674 AHIANIRAMFK
-686 NK
+686 K

>member
-1 MQCGNTNNRNVEIIM
+1 M

-23 EAVKFVSGPCLVLAG
+23 EAVKYVSGPCLVLAG

-43 TRVITNKMAY
+43 TRVITNKIAY
-53 LVQQCGYKARH
+53 LVQQCGYKARN

-77 MKERVGQT
+77 MKERVAQT
-85 LGKAESRGLMVST
+85 LGKGESRGLMVST
-98 FHSLGLNIIRREYKS
+98 FHTLGLNIIRREFKA

-131 LKELTEEQLDG
+131 LKELTEKQLDG
-142 DKDLLRQLLSCISNW
+142 DKDLLRLLLSTISNW

-164 YQAVELAQSE
+164 PQAKAMAKGEQQQLFAHGFEL
-174 QDHVFALCF
+174 
-183 DMYQK
+183 YQK
-188 QMKAYNALDFDD
+188 QMQSYNALDFDD
-200 LIAMPVLLLRTNQE
+200 LILLPVLLLRSNEE
-214 VRERWQSRI
+214 VRQRWQNRI

-237 QYELVRLIVGER
+237 QYELVKLLVGER

-263 SWRGAKPQNLVLLSQ
+263 SWRGAKPQNLVLLGE
-278 DYPSLKVIKLEQ
+278 DFPSLKLIKLEQ

-297 ILRCANILIA
+297 ILRAANILIA
-307 NNPHVFEKTLFSEIP
+307 NNPHVYQKALFSELAE
-322 DGEKLKLLTAKNEDH
+322 GEKLKVILANNEDH
-337 EAERITG
+337 EAERVTA

-354 TDYKHYA
+354 TEYRDYA

-376 LMQNRVPY
+376 LTQNRVPY
-384 KISGG
+384 KLSGG

-427 IGPVT
+427 IGPAT
-432 LEKLGCYANMRGK
+432 LEKLGSYANMRGK
-445 SLFEAS
+445 SLFTAS

-460 SGRGLESLRRF
+460 SGRGLENLRRF
-471 TSWIVQI
+471 TEWLVAIA
-478 SDNAERGNTVEAVR
+478 DNAERGNTVEAVR
-492 SLVRDIHYED
+492 ALVRDIRYED
-502 WLYETSPSPKAAEM
+502 WLYETSASPKAAEM

-527 ITADLE
+527 IVADLE
-533 GDNYDQEVKTLKEV
+533 GDNPDQQEKTLKEV

-561 GDDDA
+561 ENDDSDA
-566 DQVQLMTLHASKG
+566 VQLMTLHASKG
-579 LEFRYVFLMGAEEG
+579 LEFPYVYLIGAEEG

-603 DNVEEERRLMYV
+603 ENVEEERRLMYV
-615 GITRAQKELTFTM
+615 GITRAQRELTFM
-628 CRERRQYGELL
+628 VCKERRQFGELI

-647 DELPFDDVE
+647 DELPQEDLE
-656 WELQK
+656 WEVK
-661 KSESPEE
+661 KKPVTQEE
-668 RMEKGQ
+668 RMAKGQ
-674 AHIANLRAAMFK
+674 AHIANLRAMFK
-686 NK
+686 K

>member
-1 MQCGNTNNRNVEIIM
+1 M

-23 EAVKFVSGPCLVLAG
+23 EAVKYVSGPCLVLAG

-43 TRVITNKMAY
+43 TRVITNKIAY
-53 LVQQCGYKARH
+53 LVQQCGYKARN

-77 MKERVGQT
+77 MKERVAQT
-85 LGKAESRGLMVST
+85 LGKGESRGLMVST
-98 FHSLGLNIIRREYKS
+98 FHTLGLNIIRREFKA

-131 LKELTEEQLDG
+131 LKELTEKQLDG
-142 DKDLLRQLLSCISNW
+142 DKDLLRLLLSTISNW

-164 YQAVELAQSE
+164 PQAKAMAKGEQQQLFTHCFEL
-174 QDHVFALCF
+174 
-183 DMYQK
+183 YQK
-188 QMKAYNALDFDD
+188 QMQSYNALDFDD
-200 LIAMPVLLLRTNQE
+200 LILLPVLLLRSNEE
-214 VRERWQSRI
+214 VRQRWQNRI

-237 QYELVRLIVGER
+237 QYELVKLLVGER

-263 SWRGAKPQNLVLLSQ
+263 SWRGAKPQNLVLLGE
-278 DYPSLKVIKLEQ
+278 DFPSLKLIKLEQ

-297 ILRCANILIA
+297 ILRAANILIA
-307 NNPHVFEKTLFSEIP
+307 NNPHVYQKALFSELAE
-322 DGEKLKLLTAKNEDH
+322 GEKLKVILANNEDH
-337 EAERITG
+337 EAERVTA

-354 TDYKHYA
+354 TEYRDYA

-376 LMQNRVPY
+376 LTQNRVPY
-384 KISGG
+384 KLSGG

-427 IGPVT
+427 IGPAT
-432 LEKLGCYANMRGK
+432 LEKLGSYANMRGK
-445 SLFEAS
+445 SLFTAS

-460 SGRGLESLRRF
+460 SGRGLENLRRF
-471 TSWIVQI
+471 TEWLVAIA
-478 SDNAERGNTVEAVR
+478 DNAERGNTVEAVR
-492 SLVRDIHYED
+492 ALVRDIRYED
-502 WLYETSPSPKAAEM
+502 WLYETSASPKAAEM

-527 ITADLE
+527 IVADLE
-533 GDNYDQEVKTLKEV
+533 GDNPDQQEKTLKEV

-561 GDDDA
+561 ENDDSDA
-566 DQVQLMTLHASKG
+566 VQLMTLHASKG
-579 LEFRYVFLMGAEEG
+579 LEFPYVYLIGAEEG

-603 DNVEEERRLMYV
+603 ENVEEERRLMYV
-615 GITRAQKELTFTM
+615 GITRAQRELTFM
-628 CRERRQYGELL
+628 VCKERRQFGELI

-647 DELPFDDVE
+647 DELPQEDLE
-656 WELQK
+656 WEVK
-661 KSESPEE
+661 KKTVTQEE
-668 RMEKGQ
+668 RMAKGQ
-674 AHIANLRAAMFK
+674 AHIANLRAMFK
-686 NK
+686 K

>member
-1 MQCGNTNNRNVEIIM
+1 M

-23 EAVKFVSGPCLVLAG
+23 EAVKYLSGPCLVLAG

-43 TRVITNKMAY
+43 NRVITNKIAY
-53 LVQQCGYKARH
+53 LVQQCGYKARN

-98 FHSLGLNIIRREYKS
+98 FHTLGLNIIRREYKQ

-131 LKELTEEQLDG
+131 LKELTEKQLDG
-142 DKDLLRQLLSCISNW
+142 DKDLLRQLTSTISNW
-157 KNDMLTP
+157 KNDMLSP
-164 YQAVELAQSE
+164 DQAKAQALGE
-174 QDHVFALCF
+174 QQQLFAFCYE
-183 DMYQK
+183 MYQK
-188 QMKAYNALDFDD
+188 QMQAYNALDFDD
-200 LIAMPVLLLRTNQE
+200 LILMPVLLLRANEE
-214 VRERWQSRI
+214 VRQRWRNRI
-223 RYLLVDEYQDTNTS
+223 RYLLVDEYQDTNSS
-237 QYELVRLIVGER
+237 QYELVKLLVGER

-263 SWRGAKPQNLVLLSQ
+263 SWRGAKPQNLVLLGQ
-278 DYPSLKVIKLEQ
+278 DFPNLRLIKLEQ

-297 ILRCANILIA
+297 ILRAANILIA
-307 NNPHVFEKTLFSEIP
+307 NNPHVYDKSLFSEIP
-322 DGEKLKLLTAKNEDH
+322 DGEKLKVILANNEDH
-337 EAERITG
+337 EAEKVTA

-354 TDYKHYA
+354 TEYRDYA

-384 KISGG
+384 KLSGG

-416 FLRIVNTPKRE
+416 FLRIVNTPRRE
-427 IGPVT
+427 IGPAT
-432 LEKLGCYANMRGK
+432 LEKLGSYANMRGK
-445 SLFEAS
+445 SLFECS

-460 SGRGLESLRRF
+460 SGRGLENLRRF
-471 TSWIVQI
+471 TQWLVAIA
-478 SDNAERGNTVEAVR
+478 DNAERGNTVDAVR
-492 SLVRDIHYED
+492 SLVRDINYED
-502 WLYETSPSPKAAEM
+502 WLYETSSSAKAAEM

-527 ITADLE
+527 IVSDLE
-533 GDNYDQEVKTLKEV
+533 GDNYDQEEKTLKEV

-561 GDDDA
+561 EDDDSDA
-566 DQVQLMTLHASKG
+566 VQLMTLHASKG
-579 LEFRYVFLMGAEEG
+579 LEFPYVYLIGAEEG

-615 GITRAQKELTFTM
+615 GITRAQRELTFIM
-628 CRERRQYGELL
+628 CKERRQFGELL

-647 DELPFDDVE
+647 DELPYDDVE
-656 WELQK
+656 WEIK
-661 KSESPEE
+661 KKPLSQEE
-668 RMEKGQ
+668 RMAKGQ
-674 AHIANLRAAMFK
+674 AHIANIRAMFK
-686 NK
+686 K

>member
-1 MQCGNTNNRNVEIIM
+1 M

-23 EAVKFVSGPCLVLAG
+23 EAVKYVSGPCLVLAG

-43 TRVITNKMAY
+43 TRVITNKIAY
-53 LVQQCGYKARH
+53 LVQQCGYKARN

-98 FHSLGLNIIRREYKS
+98 FHTLGLNIIRREYKQ

-131 LKELTEEQLDG
+131 LKELTEKQLDG
-142 DKDLLRQLLSCISNW
+142 DKDLLRQLTSTISNW
-157 KNDMLTP
+157 KNDMLSP
-164 YQAVELAQSE
+164 DQAKAQALGE
-174 QDHVFALCF
+174 QQQLFAFCYE
-183 DMYQK
+183 MYQK
-188 QMKAYNALDFDD
+188 QMQAYNALDFDD
-200 LIAMPVLLLRTNQE
+200 LILMPVLLLRANEE
-214 VRERWQSRI
+214 VRQRWRNRI
-223 RYLLVDEYQDTNTS
+223 RYLLVDEYQDTNSS
-237 QYELVRLIVGER
+237 QYELVKLLVGER

-263 SWRGAKPQNLVLLSQ
+263 SWRGAKPQNLVLLGQ
-278 DYPSLKVIKLEQ
+278 DFPNLRLIKLEQ

-297 ILRCANILIA
+297 ILRAANILIA
-307 NNPHVFEKTLFSEIP
+307 NNPHVYDKSLFSEIP
-322 DGEKLKLLTAKNEDH
+322 DGEKLKVILANNEDH
-337 EAERITG
+337 EAEKVTA

-354 TDYKHYA
+354 TEYRDYA

-384 KISGG
+384 KLSGG

-416 FLRIVNTPKRE
+416 FLRIVNTPRRE
-427 IGPVT
+427 IGPAT
-432 LEKLGCYANMRGK
+432 LEKLGSYANMRGK
-445 SLFEAS
+445 SLFECS

-460 SGRGLESLRRF
+460 SGRGLENLRRF
-471 TSWIVQI
+471 TQWLVAIA
-478 SDNAERGNTVEAVR
+478 DNAERDNTVDAVR
-492 SLVRDIHYED
+492 SLVRDINYED
-502 WLYETSPSPKAAEM
+502 WLYETSSSAKAAEM

-527 ITADLE
+527 IVSDLE
-533 GDNYDQEVKTLKEV
+533 GDNYDQEEKTLKEV

-561 GDDDA
+561 EDDDSDA
-566 DQVQLMTLHASKG
+566 VQLMTLHASKG
-579 LEFRYVFLMGAEEG
+579 LEFPYVYLIGAEEG

-615 GITRAQKELTFTM
+615 GITRAQRELTFIM
-628 CRERRQYGELL
+628 CKERRQFGELL

-647 DELPFDDVE
+647 DELPYDDVE
-656 WELQK
+656 WEIK
-661 KSESPEE
+661 KKPLSQEE
-668 RMEKGQ
+668 RMAKGQ
-674 AHIANLRAAMFK
+674 AHIANIRAMFK
-686 NK
+686 K